1 MVKALIEKEA
11 CLSTRVV
18 TALSLFL
25 ATTMVPLL
33 VPVTSTA
40 GSMII
45 AGNGPE
51 LPTIERLARV
61 FEKGHLGSVVEIQW
75 EQDSDPIELVKSG
88 EVHVAVTGQHDPDL
102 TAIPIAWDG
111 IAVVVDSTN
120 PVNEVTTQQVADIFS
135 GKVKRWSALGGPDTT
150 IQLIDRPQYQHI
162 RHRFREALGIVG
174 NIPKSA
180 KVVRSD
186 QTAISTVAGSLP
198 AVTYASLGVALE
210 AVKYGVNVKLLV
222 IDQVEAAKETV
233 KDGRYKLRRPVLL
246 LSKQKPNPVAE
257 AFAGFALSK
266 EGQDIIGEMF
276 IPYSPLDKSKPSE
289 GPKP

>member
-18 TALSLFL
+18 TPLSLFL
-25 ATTMVPLL
+25 ATTMIPLL
-33 VPVTSTA
+33 APVTGTA
-40 GSMII
+40 ASMII

-61 FEKGHLGSVVEIQW
+61 FEKRHLGSVVEIQW
-75 EQDSDPIELVKSG
+75 EQDSDPTDLVKSG
-88 EVHVAVTGQHDPDL
+88 EAHVAVTGQTAPDL

-120 PVNEVTTQQVADIFS
+120 PVKEVTTQQVADIFA
-135 GKVKRWSALGGPDTT
+135 GTVKRWSALGGPDTT
-150 IQLIDRPQYQHI
+150 IQLIDRPPYQHI
-162 RHRFREALGIVG
+162 RHRFLEALGIVG

-210 AVKYGVNVKLLV
+210 AVKYGVNVNLLV

-246 LSKQKPNPVAE
+246 LKRKETNAAAE
-257 AFAGFALSK
+257 AFTAFALSE
-266 EGQDIIGEMF
+266 EGQAIVDEIF
-276 IPYSPLDKSKPSE
+276 VPYTPL
-289 GPKP
+289 GQ

>member
-1 MVKALIEKEA
+1 M
-11 CLSTRVV
+11 STRVV

-25 ATTMVPLL
+25 ATTMIPVL
-33 VPVTSTA
+33 VPVTGIA
-40 GSMII
+40 GSMVI

-51 LPTIERLARV
+51 LLTIERLARA

-88 EVHVAVTGQHDPDL
+88 KVHVAVTGQKDPDF
-102 TAIPIAWDG
+102 TTIPIAWDG

-120 PVNEVTTQQVADIFS
+120 PVTEVTTQQVADIFS

-150 IQLIDRPQYQHI
+150 IQLVDRPQYQHI
-162 RHRFREALGIVG
+162 RHRFLEALGIVG

-222 IDQVEAAKETV
+222 IDRVEAAKETV
-233 KDGRYKLRRPVLL
+233 KDGRYKIRRPVFL
-246 LSKQKPNPVAE
+246 LSRKEQNPVAE
-257 AFAGFALSK
+257 AFAGFALSQ
-266 EGQDIIGEMF
+266 EGQAIVDEIF
-276 IPYSPLDKSKPSE
+276 IPYTPL
-289 GPKP
+289 GR